1 MFPDYL
7 LLINLFYLR
16 VNEAWGC
23 FYQPEQRADSGP
35 AAGVGAGGGVRG
47 GVRGDARGAP
57 GSPLRA
63 VHAVPRVRP
72 PRGGVVPSR
81 PAPQQLSS
89 ARLGAARHGMAWLL
103 LLAGAAL
110 LAPAAASE
118 VTAEGKWALGG
129 SARLG
134 TAVHTAALPELRP
147 RRSEP
152 CGAGRSAD
160 AARCP
165 RRGAALQGLDAAGNA
180 PGSPGGAAGWLCGQ
194 RRARAHPLPPA
205 ARAALRGGRIR
216 AAAAGLR
223 GQQTAHRGAQ
233 RREQLLPEYER
244 RFSPSPPSFC
254 FRFGLGL
261 R

>member
-1 MFPDYL
+1 MFLSAGAEGEQWPGS
-7 LLINLFYLR
+7 R
-16 VNEAWGC
+16 GGGGWGC
-23 FYQPEQRADSGP
+23 PWGCPWGSRIP
-35 AAGVGAGGGVRG
+35 AAGGACS
-47 GVRGDARGAP
+47 AA
-57 GSPLRA
+57 
-63 VHAVPRVRP
+63 RP
-72 PRGGVVPSR
+72 PPPGRSCPVPPR
-81 PAPQQLSS
+81 PAAAQLSA
-89 ARLGAARHGMAWLL
+89 ARSGTARHGMAWLL